1 MEKIT
6 LKVDKRKEFGR
17 KVKNLREKG
26 IIPANI
32 YGSDF
37 KSTSIQVDA
46 KEFAK
51 VYLKTGETGIVEL
64 EVNGEKQTLPVLV
77 HNLQKDPINNIP
89 IHVDFLKVDLKK
101 KVTADVPLLVTG
113 EAPAEKQ
120 GLGTLIQH
128 INEVEVEALPA
139 DLPENIPVDVAGLT
153 EVDQSIYIKDLVYD
167 KEKINI
173 KNDPE
178 EIVVKIEVQK
188 EEVEVTPPPAPE
200 AVVESQPTEGAEEG
214 KVEEKP
220 EEGEEKSEAPKEK

>member
-17 KVKNLREKG
+17 KVKHLREKG

-64 EVNGEKQTLPVLV
+64 DLDGEKQTLPALV
-77 HNLQKDPINNIP
+77 HNVQKDPIKDTP

-101 KVTADVPLLVTG
+101 KVTADVPLVVTG

-128 INEVEVEALPA
+128 INEVEVEALPR
-139 DLPENIPVDVAGLT
+139 DLPENISVDVTGLI
-153 EVDQSIYIKDLVYD
+153 EADQSIYIKDLVYD

-188 EEVEVTPPPAPE
+188 EEVEVAPAPE
-200 AVVESQPTEGAEEG
+200 VPTEGEVPPAEGQVPVEG
-214 KVEEKP
+214 EVKGTAESAEEKP
-220 EEGEEKSEAPKEK
+220 SNS